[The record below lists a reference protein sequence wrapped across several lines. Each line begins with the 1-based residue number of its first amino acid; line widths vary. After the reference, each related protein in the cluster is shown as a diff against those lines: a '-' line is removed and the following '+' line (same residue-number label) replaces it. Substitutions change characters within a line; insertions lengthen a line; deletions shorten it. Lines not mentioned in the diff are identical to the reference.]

1 MFTLLLFGED
11 YWGSATPG
19 QRHVWGATAS
29 GCPLR
34 IHRRAVKRPIQEFW
48 VLPHELAENHPLQF
62 ERMNAYETQAACMRR
77 QGAFFQRNIVI
88 KKNRLLQKL
97 DASGF
102 FLLRA

>member
-11 YWGSATPG
+11 YWGSATLG

-48 VLPHELAENHPLQF
+48 VLPHELAENHPLQI
-62 ERMNAYETQAACMRR
+62 ERRNAYALRLEQPVCVDRAHFFRET
-77 QGAFFQRNIVI
+77 
-88 KKNRLLQKL
+88 L
-97 DASGF
+97 
-102 FLLRA
+102 